1 MDLENGEGDEFDVV
15 ISDKELVSLKDEQ
28 GVSSRRRSVS
38 SFSRTLKEKD
48 VLSGLVR
55 GYGVI

>member
-1 MDLENGEGDEFDVV
+1 MI
-15 ISDKELVSLKDEQ
+15 ISDEELVSLKDEQ

-38 SFSRTLKEKD
+38 SFSRTLKGKD
-48 VLSGLVR
+48 ILSGLVR